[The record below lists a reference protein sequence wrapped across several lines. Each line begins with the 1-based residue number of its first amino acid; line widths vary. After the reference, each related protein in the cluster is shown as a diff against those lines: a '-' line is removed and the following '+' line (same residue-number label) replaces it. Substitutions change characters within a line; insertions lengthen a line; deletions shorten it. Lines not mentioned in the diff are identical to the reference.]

1 MELVAPAGNLE
12 KLVFAI
18 EYGADAVYFGGPTG
32 SLRAGAGNLSI
43 EEIYEGVAYCHA
55 RGRKAYLAVNIFAHG
70 EDYPGLRKFLG
81 EASGAGMDGVIVS
94 DPGVF
99 MLVREM
105 MPGATIHLSTQASVT
120 SPDAARF
127 WYAQGVRRIIPAR
140 ELSLPEI
147 AALRKALPE
156 DLTLETFAHGAM
168 CMAYSGR
175 CLLSNYLTGRD
186 ANRGDC
192 AQSCRWRYRPNIRR
206 AAAETRTTAATDSE
220 QTAVATDSDMDG
232 RDETIHENRS
242 GYAGGCDLRSLDKP
256 SYVLEEEKRPGM
268 YLPVEEDGRGTYFMS
283 AADLCM
289 LDRLPDL
296 QAAGVSAIK
305 IEGRM
310 KSFYYVAT
318 VVRAYRAA
326 LDAMEASRT
335 AGRPYQFDPA
345 WMQELL
351 KASHR
356 DFSTGFYDGKPSAE
370 NEIAGRHD
378 RSMEYH
384 RDYMFMG
391 VVRDYSPDTGLA
403 RVEQRNRIQTGDCLE
418 VFGPP
423 QGFATLKV
431 DQMWNADMQPITS
444 APHPQQAVYIP
455 IPPPVG
461 SLYMLRKKMV

>member
-1 MELVAPAGNLE
+1 LELVAPAGNLE

-18 EYGADAVYFGGPTG
+18 EYGADAVYFGGPVG
-32 SLRAGAGNLSI
+32 SLRAGAGNLTI
-43 EEIYEGVAYCHA
+43 EEIHEGVTYCHA
-55 RGRKAYLAVNIFAHG
+55 RGRKAYLAVNIFAHD
-70 EDYPGLRKFLG
+70 EDYPALRKFLG
-81 EASGAGMDGVIVS
+81 EVSGAGMDALIVS

-105 MPGATIHLSTQASVT
+105 IPGVQIHLSTQASVT
-120 SPDAARF
+120 SPEAARF
-127 WYAQGVRRIIPAR
+127 WYMQGVRRIIPAR
-140 ELSLPEI
+140 ELSLSEI
-147 AALRKALPE
+147 AAFRATLPE

-175 CLLSNYLTGRD
+175 CLLSNYLSGRD

-192 AQSCRWRYRPNIRR
+192 AQSCRWRYRPK
-206 AAAETRTTAATDSE
+206 TRQNASGIQGNDATSCRKQPYRSQTRQNASGTDAATD
-220 QTAVATDSDMDG
+220 
-232 RDETIHENRS
+232 H
-242 GYAGGCDLRSLDKP
+242 
-256 SYVLEEEKRPGM
+256 VLEEEKRPGM
-268 YLPVEEDGRGTYFMS
+268 YLPVEEDGKGTYFMS

-296 QAAGVSAIK
+296 HAAGVSAIK

-318 VVRAYRAA
+318 IVRAYRAA
-326 LDAMEASRT
+326 LDAMEKSRVD
-335 AGRPYQFDPA
+335 GQPYQFDPV

-356 DFSTGFYDGKPSAE
+356 DFSTGFYDGKPTAE
-370 NEIAGRHD
+370 NEAAGRHD

-403 RVEQRNRIQTGDCLE
+403 CIEQRNRIQTGDRLE
-418 VFGPP
+418 LFGPP
-423 QGFATLKV
+423 QGFTALRV
-431 DQMWNADMQPITS
+431 DEMWDADMQPITS
-444 APHPQQAVYIP
+444 APHPQQTVYIP
-455 IPPPVG
+455 VPPPVDR
-461 SLYMLRKKMV
+461 LYLLRKKT